1 MSTTHPQ
8 DDSRDE
14 LYMGFRI
21 RQRDGIYIAVPLDW
35 LRSNEE
41 AIVATDLETV
51 REEIRRWWYH
61 VGT

>member
-1 MSTTHPQ
+1 MPTHPEN
-8 DDSRDE
+8 DSQDE

-21 RQRDGIYIAVPLDW
+21 RQRDGIYIAVPQDW
-35 LRSNEE
+35 LPGSEE

-51 REEIRRWWYH
+51 REEIHRWWYQ